1 MCFYYDCKGSVYRIF
16 RLETMMNCSHTTQ
29 NLNKSIEVDIKKY
42 CDLRYQPLDLLYIP
56 HIVQLQKKGISND

>member
-1 MCFYYDCKGSVYRIF
+1 
-16 RLETMMNCSHTTQ
+16 MNYSHTTQ
-29 NLNKSIEVDIKKY
+29 NLNKSVEVDIKKY